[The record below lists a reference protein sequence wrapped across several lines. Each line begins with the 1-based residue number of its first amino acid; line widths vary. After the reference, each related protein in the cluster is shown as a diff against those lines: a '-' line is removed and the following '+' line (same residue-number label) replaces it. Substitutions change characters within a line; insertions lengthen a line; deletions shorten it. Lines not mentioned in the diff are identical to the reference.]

1 MGLET
6 LKDWI
11 KNLVFIILFTTFLE
25 QLLPDSKMRG
35 YVKVVMGF
43 FVISILISPLFSIFN
58 QNHNSLYDTLLFQN
72 NLKEVH
78 WEEIQ
83 NDGEKLNEYNQ
94 SLIKE
99 YYEEDIKEK
108 VNNILNLEYPQ
119 KEKDI
124 DVTLNKDFQ
133 IDKIKIFL
141 EQNGIEEVEIDP
153 VDIIEK
159 KSEKTNES
167 KGNNNIFLREKLGH
181 LLQLPENKILII
193 EDER

>member
-35 YVKVVMGF
+35 YVKVAMGF

-141 EQNGIEEVEIDP
+141 EQNSIEEVEIDP

>member
-141 EQNGIEEVEIDP
+141 EQNSIEEVEIDP